1 MKLHFEPNLD
11 YQLQQSKRYAICFAA
26 RKYAGRNSR

>member
-11 YQLQQSKRYAICFAA
+11 YQGRQSTCSLVFLLPPPRLRASA
-26 RKYAGRNSR
+26 